1 MKPASLCPK
10 FPSWKQKTDSIPKG
24 KDRLRNRP
32 PSFTSKNYSAT
43 WIGSKVGAAFRP
55 GFHPKSMA
63 DFTHKIDFFSLLNSR
78 KLPIIESTPA
88 RCRRERKE
96 FIMMI
101 WCSILFILGVLAF
114 LDATF
119 TFGEIFRK
127 VNSVLF
133 MLVSLGVLVRIR
145 MKTKLKQTE
154 KLLARVAQLESE
166 NKLYS
171 EGKRPVAEPS
181 TKLYE

>member
-1 MKPASLCPK
+1 
-10 FPSWKQKTDSIPKG
+10 
-24 KDRLRNRP
+24 
-32 PSFTSKNYSAT
+32 
-43 WIGSKVGAAFRP
+43 
-55 GFHPKSMA
+55 
-63 DFTHKIDFFSLLNSR
+63 
-78 KLPIIESTPA
+78 
-88 RCRRERKE
+88 
-96 FIMMI
+96 MMI

-114 LDATF
+114 LDTTF